1 MFMIIINTH
10 SNIHSYMNLDQ
21 GNTVYYFDVQS
32 EFLEEAL
39 DMFSSFFTS
48 PLFTESSTL
57 REINAVDS
65 ENKKNLQ
72 SDSWRQYQLLK
83 SLSLP
88 NHPFHSFS
96 TGNLDTLK
104 TTPES
109 LNMNIRDLMIEFYN
123 THYSANRM
131 KVTQNLCCIIIIIII
146 INYTNHIFS

>member
-1 MFMIIINTH
+1 M
-10 SNIHSYMNLDQ
+10 
-21 GNTVYYFDVQS
+21 YYFDVQS

-39 DMFSSFFTS
+39 DMFASFFTS

-72 SDSWRQYQLLK
+72 SDSWRQDQLLK
-83 SLSLP
+83 SLSKSD
-88 NHPFHSFS
+88 HPFHSFS

-104 TTPES
+104 TTPE
-109 LNMNIRDLMIEFYN
+109 LHGLNIRDLMIQFYN

-131 KVTQNLCCIIIIIII
+131 KV
-146 INYTNHIFS
+146 

>member
-1 MFMIIINTH
+1 MYQYRI
-10 SNIHSYMNLDQ
+10 DQ

-39 DMFSSFFTS
+39 DMFASFFTT

-83 SLSLP
+83 SLSLAD
-88 NHPFHSFS
+88 HPFHSFS

-109 LNMNIRDLMIEFYN
+109 RGLNIRDLMIQFYN

-131 KVTQNLCCIIIIIII
+131 KVKRILS
-146 INYTNHIFS
+146 FSYVFIYFYFL